1 MYIHSSDWS
10 IKRVRL
16 SLLIF
21 LILFIIVIIIII
33 IIITL
38 YIVASQVYSTTK
50 KTMSE
55 MLFLPNHAPE
65 IHSPN
70 CSVYCCLRSKNCVG
84 LDFPGIVIDLI
95 WANSGRLNLKTT
107 QKKQRS
113 ACIILSFHQS
123 LVFQSNFCCFQ
134 HMELLLIPVLYLN
147 IYNTCILHWNKTCEL
162 QMAEICQT
170 ESSLLLQSRIS
181 SLIVWG

>member
-1 MYIHSSDWS
+1 M
-10 IKRVRL
+10 

-33 IIITL
+33 IITL
-38 YIVASQVYSTTK
+38 YIVASQAYSTTK

-70 CSVYCCLRSKNCVG
+70 CSVNCCLRSKNCVG

-95 WANSGRLNLKTT
+95 
-107 QKKQRS
+107 
-113 ACIILSFHQS
+113 
-123 LVFQSNFCCFQ
+123 
-134 HMELLLIPVLYLN
+134 
-147 IYNTCILHWNKTCEL
+147 
-162 QMAEICQT
+162 
-170 ESSLLLQSRIS
+170 
-181 SLIVWG
+181 

>member
-21 LILFIIVIIIII
+21 LILFIIVIITI

-38 YIVASQVYSTTK
+38 YIVASQAYSATK

-84 LDFPGIVIDLI
+84 FDFPGIVIDLI
-95 WANSGRLNLKTT
+95 WANSGSLNLKTT
-107 QKKQRS
+107 HEETEKCVYYFVLSPITGVPKQ
-113 ACIILSFHQS
+113 F
-123 LVFQSNFCCFQ
+123 
-134 HMELLLIPVLYLN
+134 LLLSTYGSAVA
-147 IYNTCILHWNKTCEL
+147 NTCIVFKYL
-162 QMAEICQT
+162 QYMYT
-170 ESSLLLQSRIS
+170 TLK
-181 SLIVWG
+181 

>member
-10 IKRVRL
+10 IKRVRS

-21 LILFIIVIIIII
+21 LILFIIVIIIIV
-33 IIITL
+33 IITL
-38 YIVASQVYSTTK
+38 YIVASQAYSATK

-107 QKKQRS
+107 HEETEKCVYYFVLSPITGVPKQ
-113 ACIILSFHQS
+113 F
-123 LVFQSNFCCFQ
+123 
-134 HMELLLIPVLYLN
+134 LLLSTYGAVA
-147 IYNTCILHWNKTCEL
+147 NTCIVLKYL
-162 QMAEICQT
+162 QYMYT
-170 ESSLLLQSRIS
+170 TLK
-181 SLIVWG
+181 